1 VREEMMSQKGQEKGD
16 GDPQREISQVNELQ
30 VKETGCKERTHQS
43 QLLTPLFSTQHIN
56 IRT

>member
-1 VREEMMSQKGQEKGD
+1 MMSQKGQEKGD